1 MSKRIRKLLALLLAV
16 SLLAGCT
23 APAVG
28 GSSQSESA
36 TGNMQADDTVTETD
50 TVMETDT
57 TTESATETEPESEIV
72 PEPVVTT
79 FTISAVGDCSLGALQ
94 THGYAGS
101 FYQYYDKFGEEYFF
115 QNFKGI
121 FEEDDVTLVNLECVL
136 SDETSRVDKEF
147 SIKGYPE
154 YARILSS
161 ASIEACSLG
170 NNHTQDYGKASLT
183 DTKKALEDVGILYA
197 FNDEIAYYT
206 TADGVKVAMLSTSLF
221 SRAKEKYLLNGIE
234 KAKEEGADLIIA
246 SCHWGTERVYFPT
259 DYQQEVAHKLIDAGV
274 DLIIGHHPH
283 VLQGIEYYKGKIIC
297 YSLGNFCFG
306 ANRNPNDKNT
316 LVFQQTFT
324 YVDGILQ
331 SEVDARI
338 IPSILSSKNTNNF
351 QPVVAAGEQAAEV
364 LNKMNEYS
372 KPYSKLYFDED
383 GNLMIGE

>member
-1 MSKRIRKLLALLLAV
+1 MSKRITKLLAVLLGA
-16 SLLAGCT
+16 SLLAGCAASVPVT
-23 APAVG
+23 E
-28 GSSQSESA
+28 SQSELKSEN
-36 TGNMQADDTVTETD
+36 TQEVDTATETD
-50 TVMETDT
+50 TTV
-57 TTESATETEPESEIV
+57 ESVTEPESE
-72 PEPVVTT
+72 PELEIIPQPVVTT

-101 FYQYYDKFGEEYFF
+101 FYQYYDKYGEAYFF
-115 QNFKGI
+115 QNFKEI

-136 SDETSRVDKEF
+136 SDETSRVEKEF
-147 SIKGYPE
+147 SIKGYPK
-154 YARILSS
+154 YVGILSS

-183 DTKKALEDVGILYA
+183 DTKQALEGAGILYA

-234 KAKEEGADLIIA
+234 EAKEAGADLIVA
-246 SCHWGTERVYFPT
+246 SCHWGTERVYFPSN
-259 DYQQEVAHKLIDAGV
+259 YQRDFAHRLIDAGV

-283 VLQGIEYYKGKIIC
+283 VLQGIEYYKGKVIC

-306 ANRNPNDKNT
+306 ANRNPGDKNT

-324 YVDGILQ
+324 WVDGVLQ
-331 SEVDARI
+331 ENLDAKI
-338 IPSILSSKNTNNF
+338 IPSILSSKKNTNNF
-351 QPVVAAGEQAAEV
+351 QPMVAEGDAAEEI

-372 KPYSKLYFDED
+372 EPYSKLYFDED
-383 GNLMIGE
+383 GELMIRE